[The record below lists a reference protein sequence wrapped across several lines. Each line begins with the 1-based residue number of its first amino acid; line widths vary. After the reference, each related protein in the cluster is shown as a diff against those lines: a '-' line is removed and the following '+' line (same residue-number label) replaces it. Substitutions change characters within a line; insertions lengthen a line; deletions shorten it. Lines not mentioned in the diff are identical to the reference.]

1 MLRVDAA
8 RPFGPA
14 HRQVVYAGRDVF
26 HTAALYKK
34 VRESWGGL
42 PTHPVPSGL
51 PDLRWDQ
58 PEPFVYAVERALVP
72 AATAMSLRGF
82 CRDEEKVQA
91 LLTAAEPELA
101 ALKAEAV
108 ALVTKNLGGWDNFNL
123 ASGEQLAQAL
133 YGRPDEPPCVVCQWT
148 GVEVTRPASVV
159 ELRMCSV
166 CSAPADEFVTTRC
179 HDCGG
184 AVVPLVYKSGP
195 RKGQHKT
202 KEYKERTRRC
212 PEKHTYPGFGCKPY
226 KDRETG
232 NWVTDRESLG
242 KLVVRERGKGGNVLA
257 AELATLA
264 LTYSERAKVPQ
275 ELRTPLGP
283 NGRLRGELFL
293 GGTDTFRWSSSRTYR
308 GDGRNVQNLDH
319 RTRAGGVYVAPSGRT
334 FVQPDQSK
342 AESHWL
348 AAWARDERYLA
359 AHEGDTDTHAL
370 VGHWIWPE
378 VDWPEDRTQWAAFA
392 KKLSFTKLLGLPYS
406 IPDDNIRQV
415 SKKVQHGIGR
425 MQSAA
430 GVATTLQCSRPV
442 AERVLQRFHDELP
455 TTMHFLGVVAKQV
468 AAGDVIHFGRHAPQ
482 GEDYPHRLAGPMAV
496 LWPWG
501 ADGPPIWRAFLTD
514 PKDSATARDF
524 ISFALQAPVALTTNL
539 AILRTWQLYDTKSSD
554 ADAGVVL
561 LAHQHDGM
569 DCEVPEELVGELTP
583 KLINAMEVR
592 YSPWGR
598 ALVVPVEATVGRVLK

>member
-1 MLRVDAA
+1 MLRIDAS
-8 RPFGPA
+8 RPFGPS
-14 HRQVVYAGRDVF
+14 HRQIVYAGRDVF
-26 HTAALYKK
+26 HTRALFER
-34 VRESWGGL
+34 VRESWQGL
-42 PTHPVPSGL
+42 PTYPVPEGL
-51 PDLRWDQ
+51 PPFRWDQ

-72 AATAMSLRGF
+72 AAVAMSLRGF
-82 CRDEEKVQA
+82 RRDEQKVA
-91 LLTAAEPELA
+91 AMLAAAEPELA
-101 ALKAEAV
+101 ELKERAKR
-108 ALVTKNLGGWDNFNL
+108 LVQTNLAGWDDFNL
-123 ASGEQLAQAL
+123 ASGDQLAQAL
-133 YGRPDEPPCVVCQWT
+133 YGRPDELPCVVCQWT
-148 GVEVTRPASVV
+148 GVEVTRRAEVITLP
-159 ELRMCSV
+159 
-166 CSAPADEFVTTRC
+166 D
-179 HDCGG
+179 
-184 AVVPLVYKSGP
+184 VYKSGP

-226 KDRETG
+226 KDRATG
-232 NWVTDRESLG
+232 NWVTDRENLG
-242 KLVVRERGKGGNVLA
+242 KLVVRERGKGGNPLA
-257 AELATLA
+257 AELAALA

-319 RTRAGGVYVAPSGRT
+319 RTRAGGVYVAPEGRT

-359 AHEGDTDTHAL
+359 AHEGTTDTHAL

-378 VDWPEDRTQWAAFA
+378 VDWPEDPTAWGAFA
-392 KKLSFTKLLGLPYS
+392 KKVSFTKLLGLPYS

-430 GVATTLQCSRPV
+430 GVAATLQCSRPV

-455 TTMHFLGVVAKQV
+455 TTMQFLSTVAEKV
-468 AAGDVIHFGRHAPQ
+468 ARGEVLHFGRHAPQ

-501 ADGPPIWRAFLTD
+501 EAGPPIWRAFLTN
-514 PKDSATARDF
+514 PKDASTARDF

-539 AILRTWQLYDTKSSD
+539 AVLRTWQLYDTKSPD
-554 ADAGVVL
+554 ADVGVVL
-561 LAHQHDGM
+561 LAHQHDGQ
-569 DCEVPEELVGELTP
+569 DCEVPEELAGELTP
-583 KLINAMEVR
+583 KLIDAMKVC

-598 ALVVPVEATVGRVLK
+598 KLVVPVEASVGKTLK